1 MRFPDWFVK
10 FLSNSS
16 AQLIAKRTAAATVCL
31 LLSMVGPLMQRGHAQ
46 ENRGSILGTVTDP
59 TGAPVGNATV
69 QATDIATG
77 IEATTHS
84 DQTGDFNLPFLAPGD
99 YRVEVDA
106 TGFARA
112 TNPTVTV
119 HALETQHVAFSLQ
132 VGGATQTVT
141 VTSEAPLLETANTT
155 TGQTL
160 GTQTVQN
167 LPVNNENLLSET
179 LLGPGMEPSQN
190 SISTT
195 LQLTLTNGVTVTANG
210 LRDSANQYTI
220 DGANM
225 NIGIYNY
232 PSYVP
237 MPDAVAESNVVTGN
251 YAAEYG
257 QFAGAHVNYVMRSG
271 TNQFHGNAW
280 EYLEN
285 TDLNAI
291 NYFTRPPTPK
301 PVLRQNLF
309 GGVFAGPIKRD
320 STFFM
325 VAYEGVRNFTDTIL
339 SQTTITQDE
348 RNGNLS
354 SYSGTIKDPTTGQNF
369 QNNQIPSQRISATAI
384 AAMALDPLPAPG
396 GDLLTYLLPTPRDDD
411 EGVAKVDQSFGQHD
425 QLTGRYIIRNLFI
438 DKVSYTV
445 GALDLIQAPI
455 LTRNF
460 ALMETHT
467 LSPTAVVASRIAINR
482 EHNENLYPEVP
493 PGTNMNQLF
502 SMNNQ
507 YYPGQNNLMNTY
519 PLFTITNFT
528 DIGLDGGAPLIQPDQ
543 NYEIASDMSVVRGKH
558 SLKMGFEL
566 DRYRTDRQVND
577 NTNGILNFTNQ
588 NPAGTTYALADFLL
602 GLPSST
608 QVATLPVVID
618 LRRTATNLYIADQWL
633 ATPKLTVEMGLR
645 YEIYA
650 PASEHNGRVSLFN
663 FTAPGGFQQLSPG
676 QELWNPD
683 LRDFAPRL
691 GINYR
696 FMPST
701 VVRTFGGIF
710 YSNPPTL
717 ALTTLGSN
725 PPFIT
730 SYTFNAAAGN
740 PLNSAN
746 PFPAGNAA
754 VGGVPAPITVQQNR
768 RTPAVYEWMVDIQH
782 SFSPNLL
789 FDVGYVGNR
798 ADHLGRE
805 MGLNIPL
812 TAGPGAVQAR
822 RPLPNFGQATNIQYD
837 AFSTYHALQAKLE
850 KHFTKGFAFLVSY
863 TWSKNLDEASN
874 ENSGGTVIPTN
885 LNFDYGPSDFDIPH
899 NLTASYIY
907 DLPFGR
913 GRQFMNNG
921 GVMDEVFGGW
931 QFSGVTT
938 LRSGFPNTITLSGD
952 DANVGLSS
960 SRPERICNGKLSN
973 RTISA
978 WYNTACFVAPANPTG
993 TPATYGFGNSNRGII
1008 EGPGYK
1014 DWDLALMK
1022 SFATYHEQNLQFRF
1036 EFFNAFNN
1044 VNFGQ
1049 PGDTANA
1056 TSTAAKITSA
1066 SSARVGQMAL
1076 EYRF

>member
-1 MRFPDWFVK
+1 MRFQESFVK
-10 FLSNSS
+10 FLSNPS
-16 AQLIAKRTAAATVCL
+16 AHSRARRSLAGTVCL
-31 LLSMVGPLMQRGHAQ
+31 LVALAPPFMQRSQAQ
-46 ENRGSILGTVTDP
+46 ENRGSVLGTVTDE
-59 TGAPVGNATV
+59 TGAPVVGATV
-69 QATDIATG
+69 QTTNVATG
-77 IEATTHS
+77 IAATSHT
-84 DQTGDFNLPFLAPGD
+84 DQSGDFNLPFLAPGD
-99 YRVEVDA
+99 YRIEVVA
-106 TGFARA
+106 TGFAKA

-119 HALETQHVAFSLQ
+119 HALQTQHVTFSLH
-132 VGGATQTVT
+132 VGSATEVVT
-141 VTSEAPLLETANTT
+141 VTSEAPLLQTANTT
-155 TGQTL
+155 TGQTI
-160 GTQTVQN
+160 GSQTVQN

-179 LLGPGMEPSQN
+179 LLGPGMEQSQN
-190 SISTT
+190 GISAI

-210 LRDSANQYTI
+210 LRDSSNQYTI

-237 MPDAVAESNVVTGN
+237 MPDAVQESNVVTGN
-251 YAAEYG
+251 YSAEYG
-257 QFAGAHVNYVMRSG
+257 QFAGAHVNYVLRSG
-271 TNQFHGNAW
+271 TNAFHGNAW

-285 TDLNAI
+285 TDLNAR
-291 NYFTRPPTPK
+291 NFFARTGPK
-301 PVLRQNLF
+301 PTLRQNLF
-309 GGVFAGPIKRD
+309 GGLLGGPIKRN

-325 VAYEGVRNFTDTIL
+325 VAYEGLRNFTDSL
-339 SQTTITQDE
+339 LAQNVITQAQ
-348 RNGNLS
+348 RNGDLS
-354 SYSGTIKDPTTGQNF
+354 SYSTPIKDPTNGGTF
-369 QNNQIPSQRISATAI
+369 QGNQISSTRISATAK
-384 AAMALDPLPAPG
+384 AAMALDPMPNQNPAANG
-396 GDLLTYLLPTPRDDD
+396 GNNLGYLLPTPRDDD

-425 QLTGRYIIRNLFI
+425 QLSGRYIIRNLFI

-467 LSPTAVVASRIAINR
+467 LSPRAVVASRIAINR

-493 PGTNMNQLF
+493 SGTNMNQLF
-502 SMNNQ
+502 SMNNP

-519 PLFTITNFT
+519 PLFTITGFT

-543 NYEIASDMSVVRGKH
+543 NYEIASDVSLIRGKH
-558 SLKMGFEL
+558 TLKTGFEL
-566 DRYRTDRQVND
+566 DRYRSDRQVND
-577 NTNGILNFTNQ
+577 NTNGVLNFSNT
-588 NPAGTTYALADFLL
+588 NPAGSGNALADFLL
-602 GLPSST
+602 GLPNST

-618 LRRTATNLYIADQWL
+618 LRRTATNLYMTDQWL
-633 ATPKLTVEMGLR
+633 VTPKLTVEMGLR

-696 FMPST
+696 IMPST

-717 ALTTLGSN
+717 ALTTLASN

-730 SYTFNAAAGN
+730 AYTFNAAAGN
-740 PLNSAN
+740 PLNSSS
-746 PFPAGNAA
+746 PFPAGQAA

-768 RTPAVYEWMVDIQH
+768 RTPAIYEWTLDIQH

-789 FDVGYVGNR
+789 LEVGYVGNR
-798 ADHLGRE
+798 AVHLGRE
-805 MGLNIPL
+805 MGLNVPL
-812 TAGPGAVQAR
+812 TPGPGAIQAR
-822 RPLPNFGQATNIQYD
+822 RPLPNFGQVTNIQYD
-837 AFSTYHALQAKLE
+837 AHSSYNALQAKLE
-850 KHFTKGFAFLVSY
+850 KHFSDGLAFLLSY
-863 TWSKNLDEASN
+863 TWSKNLDESSN

-885 LNFDYGPSDFDIPH
+885 LNFDYGPSDFDIPQ

-907 DLPFGR
+907 DLPFGQ
-913 GRQFMNNG
+913 GREFLNKKGM
-921 GVMDEVFGGW
+921 VDEVFGGW
-931 QFSGVTT
+931 QLSGVTT
-938 LRSGFPNTITLSGD
+938 LRSGYPVTITYPGD
-952 DANVGLSS
+952 VANVGLGT
-960 SRPERICNGKLSN
+960 RPVRVCNGKLSH
-973 RTISA
+973 RTYQG
-978 WYNTACFVAPANPTG
+978 WYNTACFQAPAQYT
-993 TPATYGFGNSNRGII
+993 FGNSNRGVIQ
-1008 EGPGYK
+1008 GPGYK

-1022 SFATYHEQNLQFRF
+1022 SFPTYHEQSLQFRV

-1049 PGDTANA
+1049 PGTSIT
-1056 TSTAAKITSA
+1056 TSTAGKI
-1066 SSARVGQMAL
+1066 SSANAPRQGQMAL